1 MKRILFINLRS
12 HLVERMEPLY
22 AAKKLGIKVT
32 LLTDAIPNIDNDYI
46 SKDDYIVTDTYD
58 MDNALNA
65 VLEYAKTKPID
76 GVLTWSDKDVE
87 LVSLIADKL
96 NIPAP
101 TVSSSKIARN
111 KLLMRDAIAKDNPE
125 LCPKYKR
132 VNSKIELEDAV
143 KEVGFPAV
151 LKPVGASG
159 SKSIIK
165 IKDSSELDR
174 AIERLNDETTVEKDK
189 VYQYFPKQYIYEELL
204 TGDEIS
210 IEGFVSTTDNKII
223 IAGVTD
229 KYVTDKY
236 STEYLEFEPSQKKPD
251 YLLSYCE
258 DIKKA
263 IRSMGITNCSFHAE
277 CKVNKEN
284 LKVIEIS
291 DRPGGEFI
299 TTHLI
304 KLASGVSFVE
314 QNIKNAIGEKMNEK
328 IKFENWFRKPK
339 NIVAHEDFM
348 AKNDGTVIKI
358 GGLQKIFEDPNV
370 VNFMPLKEVGD
381 QIILPPKSYSSLYTA
396 TMVVKGKSIDEVKKS
411 LKKIKKD
418 FSMKINHI

>member
-12 HLVERMEPLY
+12 HLVERMEPLF
-22 AAKKLGIKVT
+22 AAKKLGIKVA
-32 LLTDAIPNIDNDYI
+32 LLTDTIPNIDDYI

-65 VLEYAKTKPID
+65 VLEYTKTKPID

-96 NIPAP
+96 NIPGP
-101 TVSSSKIARN
+101 TISSSKIARN
-111 KLLMRDAIAKDNPE
+111 KLLMRDSIAKDNPE
-125 LCPKYKR
+125 LCPKYRR
-132 VNSKIELEDAV
+132 VNNKTDLDYAV
-143 KEVGFPAV
+143 KEIGFPAV

-159 SKSIIK
+159 SKTIIK
-165 IKDSSELDR
+165 IKDKEELDS
-174 AIERLNDETTVEKDK
+174 ATERLNDETTVERDK

-236 STEYLEFEPSQKKPD
+236 STEYLEFEPSQKDPD
-251 YLLSYCE
+251 YLLSYCG

-263 IRSMGITNCSFHAE
+263 IKSMEITNCSFHAE
-277 CKVNKEN
+277 CKVNKRN
-284 LKVIEIS
+284 LKVIEIAA
-291 DRPGGEFI
+291 RPGGEFI

-314 QNIKNAIGEKMNEK
+314 QNIKNALGEKIDGK
-328 IKFENWFRKPK
+328 IKFENWFRRPK

-348 AKNDGTVIKI
+348 AKNDGKVVKI

-370 VNFMPLKEVGD
+370 VNFMPLKDVGD
-381 QIILPPKSYSSLYTA
+381 QVILPPKSYSSLYTA
-396 TMVVKGKSIDEVKKS
+396 TMVVKGNSINEVKKS
-411 LKKIKKD
+411 LKKIRKD
-418 FSMKINHI
+418 FSIKIKN